1 MQETKMRAGAIAAL
15 SACGIWGILPIYWKL
30 LDEASAYEILAQRI
44 CWAAVFVMVLLIA
57 TKRLPLF
64 YQETKRILK
73 SRQRTC
79 LLLAAAVLISA
90 NWAIYIWAVNSGHI
104 VETSIGYYTNPL
116 MSVMLGM
123 FVFKERLVLGQKI
136 SLVLAGLGIAN
147 MIVQFGAFPWVSM
160 GLAVSFALYGAVKKV
175 LRIDPIIGICL
186 ETLLTLP
193 FAFLYVVQLASLG
206 QSHFGQEQWGLT
218 ALLIGSG
225 VVTAVPLLL
234 FSRGINLLP
243 LNLVGFLGYIS
254 PTIALLIGV
263 LVYHEPF
270 GWQQMGTF
278 GFIWLA
284 LLIFSLSNRFAVKK
298 AST

>member
-1 MQETKMRAGAIAAL
+1 MQETKIRAGAIAAL
-15 SACGIWGILPIYWKL
+15 SACVIWGILPIYWKL

-44 CWAAVFVMVLLIA
+44 CWAAVFVMLLLVA
-57 TKRLPLF
+57 TKRLSLF

-73 SRQRTC
+73 SWQRTC
-79 LLLAAAVLISA
+79 LLLTAAVLISA

-123 FVFKERLVLGQKI
+123 LVFKENYYRGQKI
-136 SLVLAGLGIAN
+136 SLVLAAMGILN

-160 GLAVSFALYGAVKKV
+160 GLAISFALYGAVKKV

-193 FAFLYVVQLASLG
+193 FAFAYLMQLNSIG
-206 QSHFGQEQWGLT
+206 QNHFGQEHGGLT
-218 ALLIGSG
+218 LLLVGSG
-225 VVTAVPLLL
+225 IVTAVPLLL

-263 LVYHEPF
+263 LLYHEPF
-270 GWQQMGTF
+270 GWQQFGTF

-284 LLIFSLSNRFAVKK
+284 LIVFSLSNRFAVRKIS
-298 AST
+298 A